1 MVGSIEGAL
10 SPYIT
15 SSFSKHGLLAVISI
29 AARIIGGVVTL
40 SVAKIIDL
48 RGRMEGFIGALCLII
63 IGMIMKATCTNVEM
77 YAAAQVFWWVGKV
90 SLSFIIDVF
99 VADITTLRNRMI
111 IFTLN
116 ATPNICTTFAGPK
129 ISEIFL
135 YQLNF
140 RWAFGAFLIILVIVS
155 LPVLAI
161 LYIHE
166 QKAKKVGVIREKSGR
181 TTLQS
186 LKHYAIEFDCK
197 SSLIALTI
205 PSISSYGLD
214 RYVKHMVS
222 MVFSA
227 NQSL

>member
-1 MVGSIEGAL
+1 MLGSIEGAL

-48 RGRMEGFIGALCLII
+48 RGRMEGFIGALVLII
-63 IGMIMKATCTNVEM
+63 IGMIMKATCNSVEM

-99 VADITTLRNRMI
+99 VADITTLKNRMI

-116 ATPNICTTFAGPK
+116 STPSLCTTFAGPK

-140 RWAFGAFLIILVIVS
+140 RWAFGAFLIILIVVS
-155 LPVLAI
+155 LPVLVI
-161 LYIHE
+161 LFIHE
-166 QKAKKVGVIREKSGR
+166 RKAKQSGVLREKSGR
-181 TTLQS
+181 SPLQS
-186 LKHYAIEFDCK
+186 VQHYITEFDSK
-197 SSLIALTI
+197 
-205 PSISSYGLD
+205 
-214 RYVKHMVS
+214 
-222 MVFSA
+222 
-227 NQSL
+227 QSPRT

>member
-1 MVGSIEGAL
+1 MLGSIEGAL

-48 RGRMEGFIGALCLII
+48 RGRMEGFIGALVLII
-63 IGMIMKATCTNVEM
+63 IGMIMKATCNSVEM

-99 VADITTLRNRMI
+99 VADITTLKNRMI

-116 ATPNICTTFAGPK
+116 STPSLCTTFAGPK

-140 RWAFGAFLIILVIVS
+140 RWAFGAFLIILIVVS
-155 LPVLAI
+155 LPVLVI
-161 LYIHE
+161 LFIHE
-166 QKAKKVGVIREKSGR
+166 RKAKQSGVLREKSGR
-181 TTLQS
+181 SPLQS
-186 LKHYAIEFDCK
+186 VQHYITEFDSK
-197 SSLIALTI
+197 
-205 PSISSYGLD
+205 
-214 RYVKHMVS
+214 
-222 MVFSA
+222 
-227 NQSL
+227 